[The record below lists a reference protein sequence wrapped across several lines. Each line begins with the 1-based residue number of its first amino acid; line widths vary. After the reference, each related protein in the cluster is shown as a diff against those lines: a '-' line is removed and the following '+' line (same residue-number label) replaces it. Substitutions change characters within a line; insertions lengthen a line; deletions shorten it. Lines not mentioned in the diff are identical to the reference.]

1 MKFKSF
7 TNAAL
12 LMLAITFAGPVTG
25 EAAEYFVDQSNAA
38 ANDQNA
44 GTEAQPWQTITK
56 ANETLM
62 PGDTVYIKAGKY
74 STYIAP
80 KNSGTATGLITYRNF
95 GTDAV
100 TITEAA
106 YGILLDGKS
115 YIVVDGINFTK
126 LDRFMWLQNN
136 ANRNTI
142 SNCSFRFAR
151 KIGWSGSKI
160 YRNSSYNWVHHN
172 TFSDYGKYTNQ
183 DIGSVLDIGNE
194 GSAADKSNYNLIE
207 NNTMFHGGHHVIGVY
222 GMFTVVRSNY
232 FHNEIWSNGHGD
244 RAVYL
249 HGFAANSGRNL
260 IEGNRI
266 AYSAKPPD
274 NFGAAGMSLD
284 SSYNIVRGNSFYN
297 NNLAGITMSS
307 SPGYKQSPRYNR
319 IYQNTFFNNGL
330 NQNSGVGQE
339 LMAGIGMASY
349 GGPGKIERNAIKNNI
364 LHSNP
369 RVYGTKNVSLKD
381 QAIAGNWE
389 EAGDPLFVNAT
400 ETYDPSDAALPD
412 LHLQAGSP
420 AIDKGAFL
428 AQITSAAGSGTTF
441 QVDDAGYF
449 MDGWGIVQGDTIQLL
464 GTEQTARITKVD
476 YKTNTITVSSDITWT
491 QSQGIALAY
500 QGAAPDIGA
509 YEYQINGDP
518 VAAAPPAPADAPA
531 APAAEST
538 TDSRGSLFRLF

>member
-1 MKFKSF
+1 MKFKF
-7 TNAAL
+7 LTKAAL
-12 LMLAITFAGPVTG
+12 LVLLITAACPAVGI
-25 EAAEYFVDQSNAA
+25 AAEYYVDNNSAA
-38 ANDQNA
+38 ANDQNP
-44 GTEAQPWQTITK
+44 GTETQPWQTITK
-56 ANETLM
+56 ANEALM
-62 PGDTVYIKAGKY
+62 PGDTVYLKAGTY
-74 STYIAP
+74 SSSIAP
-80 KNSGTATGLITYRNF
+80 KNSGTATGLITYKNF

-100 TITEAA
+100 TISEAA

-115 YIVVDGINFTK
+115 YIVVDGITFTK

-142 SNCSFRFAR
+142 SNCSFQFAR

-160 YRNSSYNWVHHN
+160 FKNSSYNWVHHN
-172 TFSDYGKYTNQ
+172 TFSDYGRYTNQ

-194 GSAADKSNYNLIE
+194 DSASDLSNYNLIE
-207 NNTMFHGGHHVIGVY
+207 DNAMFHGGHHVIGVY
-222 GMFTVVRSNY
+222 GMYTVVRNNY
-232 FHNEIWSNGHGD
+232 FHNEIWNNGHGD

-249 HGFAANSGRNL
+249 HGFPANSGRNL
-260 IEGNRI
+260 IEGNKI

-284 SSYNIVRGNSFYN
+284 SSYNIVRRNTFYN
-297 NNLAGITMSS
+297 NNLAGITMTS
-307 SPGYKQSPRYNR
+307 SPGYRQSPKYNR

-330 NQNSGVGQE
+330 NESPGAGQE
-339 LMAGIGMASY
+339 LIAGIALANY

-369 RVYGTKNVSLKD
+369 KVYGAMNVSLKD
-381 QAIAGNWE
+381 QFIAGNWE
-389 EAGDPLFVNAT
+389 EAGDPLFVNAV
-400 ETYDPSDAALPD
+400 EKYDPSDATLPD

-428 AQITSAAGSGTTF
+428 AQIVSANGSGTTF

-464 GTEQTARITKVD
+464 GTAQTAVITSVD
-476 YKTNTITVSSDITWT
+476 YQTNTITVSSDITWT
-491 QSQGIALAY
+491 QNQGIALAY

-509 YEYQINGDP
+509 FEYQ
-518 VAAAPPAPADAPA
+518 
-531 APAAEST
+531 
-538 TDSRGSLFRLF
+538 